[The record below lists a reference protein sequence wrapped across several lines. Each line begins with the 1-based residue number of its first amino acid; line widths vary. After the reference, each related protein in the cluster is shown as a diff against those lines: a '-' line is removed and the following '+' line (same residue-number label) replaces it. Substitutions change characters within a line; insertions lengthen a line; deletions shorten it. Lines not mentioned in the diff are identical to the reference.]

1 MSGFRCLNTKTG
13 CSKFPNKTTIL
24 IKTARKNTHFAA
36 PKTGPYSGPFFGA
49 AAAKSIGATSE
60 IKKVVPKIGPKYDT
74 KNGTKNMQKNCV
86 FFHALGA
93 QVVASCRFITH
104 FATATESNQRST

>member
-86 FFHALGA
+86 FCSRPGC
-93 QVVASCRFITH
+93 ASCGLLPVH
-104 FATATESNQRST
+104 NPLCNCD

>member
-1 MSGFRCLNTKTG
+1 MLEV
-13 CSKFPNKTTIL
+13 SKQNHHFNKNGS
-24 IKTARKNTHFAA
+24 KNTHFAA

-86 FFHALGA
+86 FFHALGV